1 MRTKRATD
9 MTVHL
14 LVVDDSNWRE
24 CSELRTVEEENEL
37 ISPNVYALAE
47 WKFEPES
54 IFRAIYSD
62 SLLVGMLAYYFHD
75 GQYGNFYWL
84 YHLMIETQF
93 QGKGY
98 GRAAVKLAVKEMCD
112 LGAKEIRTMHVPE
125 NLRANNFYKKM
136 GFVETGDTMDGG
148 DIFLRLPE
156 DKYHV

>member
-1 MRTKRATD
+1 
-9 MTVHL
+9 MTIQL

-54 IFRAIYSD
+54 IFRAVYSD

-84 YHLMIETQF
+84 YHLMIGTQF

-112 LGAKEIRTMHVPE
+112 LGAKEIRTMHTPE
-125 NLRANNFYKKM
+125 NLRANNFYKKI
-136 GFVETGDTMDGG
+136 GFSDTGETMDGG

-156 DKYHV
+156 GKWHT